1 MLSICQWKLIVKYL
15 LLFYYKNILRYS
27 IIYIKKTFDKKKL
40 KKIKQFFCEKNST
53 IILIYKKVNK
63 HLYL

>member
-1 MLSICQWKLIVKYL
+1 MLCICQWKLIVKYL

-40 KKIKQFFCEKNST
+40 KK
-53 IILIYKKVNK
+53 
-63 HLYL
+63 